1 MKRPVFPAAML
12 LLVTALVGC
21 GAPSSGGAVG
31 TEQTLSK
38 EPTSLSSETAPRI
51 SPVSK
56 PAETSS
62 SSAVEPDAAV
72 RVEPKAAWAQTVEL
86 PGCPNLHKVDDMFY
100 RGGQPTAEGFRKLKE
115 LGIRT
120 VINLRAL
127 HSDREEIGKTD
138 LAYEEISVKAW
149 HPEDE
154 DLVRFLRI
162 VTDKNRA
169 PFFVH
174 CQYGSDRTGTMMA
187 VYRIV
192 IQGWTKDEA
201 IAEMTQGGL
210 GFHPT
215 WENLVDYVRRLDVE
229 TIRRRAG
236 LEKAEPVE
244 GR

>member
-1 MKRPVFPAAML
+1 MKRPVFLVAML
-12 LLVTALVGC
+12 LLVTAPVGC

-31 TEQTLSK
+31 TERTAST
-38 EPTSLSSETAPRI
+38 EPTSLPSETAPRI
-51 SPVSK
+51 SPVGK
-56 PAETSS
+56 PTQTSS
-62 SSAVEPDAAV
+62 SSAVEPNTAV
-72 RVEPKAAWAQTVEL
+72 RDEPKAAWAQAVEL
-86 PGCPNLHKVDDMFY
+86 PGCPNLHKVTDTLY
-100 RGGQPTAEGFRKLKE
+100 RGGQPTAEGFRRLKE

-127 HSDREEIGKTD
+127 HTDREEIGKTD
-138 LAYEEISVKAW
+138 LAYEHISVKAW

-154 DLVRFLRI
+154 DLVRFLRV
-162 VTDKNRA
+162 VTDEDRA

-201 IAEMTQGGL
+201 TAEMTQGGF

-215 WENLVDYVRRLDVE
+215 WRNLVDYVRRMDVE

-236 LEKAEPVE
+236 LEKAGPVE